1 MSLEATLSGQCYL
14 TINLCYVAWQEEC
27 MKSILE
33 SVLLQTDIPWHGM
46 CLMTFTVLANVMY
59 IWALG
64 SGRVL
69 PSSKYTAVMQYLSYE
84 IPKLAISY
92 VSCPSGK
99 PNAFSADLFISVSLR
114 IFEV

>member
-1 MSLEATLSGQCYL
+1 MLLE
-14 TINLCYVAWQEEC
+14 AWQEEC

-33 SVLLQTDIPWHGM
+33 SVLLQTDILWPGM

-84 IPKLAISY
+84 IPKPAISY
-92 VSCPSGK
+92 VSRQYPMSPIHLGSQMLSQLIC
-99 PNAFSADLFISVSLR
+99 SL
-114 IFEV
+114 VTH